1 LTPTSIITKSQVDKQ
16 AKKIDKSVA
25 DLYALENIVAN
36 GNISAEQIIKRLQK
50 VQANLI
56 ATNNLRDNWWSEE
69 M

>member
-1 LTPTSIITKSQVDKQ
+1 MTPTSIITKSQVDKQ

>member
-1 LTPTSIITKSQVDKQ
+1 MTPTSIITKSQVDKQ

-36 GNISAEQIIKRLQK
+36 GNISPIQIIKRLQK

>member
-1 LTPTSIITKSQVDKQ
+1 MTPTSIITKSQVDKQ
-16 AKKIDKSVA
+16 AKKIDKCVA
-25 DLYALENIVAN
+25 DLFALENIVAN